1 MKFFLI
7 ITLFFAFACSSK
19 EELTRR
25 KLPEEEL
32 TEALQLFKDESYE
45 EAKTLLF
52 SLTIRFSG
60 TKTAEDAQY
69 YLGKCYF
76 AMEKYLLAADA
87 YSQILDRYSQSQYLE
102 DSQFQEAF
110 CFYNLSP
117 SKNLDQKFTTIALTK
132 LNNFLSDYPN
142 SKHQEEVERYV
153 SDLTEKLA
161 EKFFTSAFIYF
172 KMERWNS
179 AIIYTDQFINKYK
192 LSKKMDDTYF
202 LRAKIFV
209 AQKQWIKAE
218 QEIEIINLNYSDNDL
233 DKEELSDLILEITEG
248 KKSKLKG

>member
-1 MKFFLI
+1 MKYFLFV
-7 ITLFFAFACSSK
+7 TLFLTIACSSK

-52 SLTIRFSG
+52 SLTIRYSG
-60 TKTAEDAQY
+60 TKIAEDAQY
-69 YLGKCYF
+69 YLGKTYF
-76 AMEKYLLAADA
+76 AMEKFLLSADA
-87 YSQILDRYSQSQYLE
+87 YSQILERYSQSQYLE
-102 DSQFQEAF
+102 DSQFQEAY

-117 SKNLDQKFTTIALTK
+117 SKNLDQKYTNAALTK
-132 LNNFLSDYPN
+132 LNNFLTDYPN
-142 SKHQEEVERYV
+142 SKHQEEVERYI

-161 EKFFTSAFIYF
+161 EKFFTSAFIYY

-192 LSKKMDDTYF
+192 FSKKMDDTYF

-209 AQKQWIKAE
+209 AQKQWVKAE
-218 QEIEIINLNYSDNDL
+218 QEIEILNLNYSENDL
-233 DKEELSDLILEITEG
+233 DKNELNELILEISEG
-248 KKSKLKG
+248 KKDKLKG